1 MNANAKLEFDLSNPD
16 SKLDHIKCLKAN
28 DMSAVLFEITHN
40 LHKKV
45 LWYFE
50 TQISNADEATAVEGV
65 ERVFEEIHQL
75 MKDYDITDEIIS

>member
-28 DMSAVLFEITHN
+28 DMAAVLFAITHN

-50 TQISNADEATAVEGV
+50 TPISNADEATAIEGV
-65 ERVFEEIHQL
+65 ERVFEEIHKL